1 MKIVSL
7 LTTWNR
13 PKLLEQSLKHIERES
28 ADVGAH
34 LVIADDQSDNYQT
47 LKLLEGAEKRGAI
60 VIKRPYMREQGQN
73 PHYLVGLNAQF
84 AFLHCVNKLN
94 ADLVCKFDD
103 DIALMPGAFSRLLLA
118 REQALEDGHKVL
130 ATSGIKGMWEP
141 LVYAPEGRAYRIVA
155 TPCAAMCL
163 YEKEDLRICFSE
175 ISSGT
180 IATNGWDWTVVNEY
194 RNKWKGDHIFIST
207 APGSVCYHA
216 GHTGVHVANIDIN
229 KDYEG
234 SLDGIYTE

>member
-1 MKIVSL
+1 MKIVGL
-7 LTTWNR
+7 LTSWNR
-13 PKLLEQSLKHIERES
+13 PKLLQQALKHIERECL
-28 ADVGAH
+28 DVGAQ
-34 LVIADDQSDNYQT
+34 LVIADDLSTDYHT
-47 LKLLEGAEKRGAI
+47 LKLLEEYEKKGAI
-60 VIKRPYMREQGQN
+60 VIKRPYAREEGQN

-103 DIALMPGAFSRLLLA
+103 DIVLVEGAFKRLLKA
-118 REQALEDGHKVL
+118 REEAIADGHKVL
-130 ATSGIKGMWEP
+130 ATSGIKGIWEP
-141 LVYAPEGRAYRIVA
+141 LVYAPEERSYRIVL

-163 YEKEDLRICFSE
+163 YEKEDLRICFTES
-175 ISSGT
+175 SSGT
-180 IATNGWDWTVVNEY
+180 IATNGWDWTLINEY
-194 RNKWKGDHIFIST
+194 RNKWKGDHIAIST

-216 GHTGVHVANIDIN
+216 GYTGVHVANIDIN